1 MTTAAATTGR
11 EVAIVGVHMT
21 AQGRQLGRSSQDLMA
36 DALFG
41 GLADAGM
48 DLDEVDAFGNV
59 TFPDGNGLGVAPGNL
74 ATLLGRPLVAAIPY
88 SGPQALLYAAALI
101 RAGQARTVVLAH
113 GFAQPP
119 PGEAVAAYTTPQ
131 YEFTDWTGSFTAA
144 QFALQARRH
153 MHQFGTTVEQLAQAA
168 ATIRNAGAVNP
179 EAVMFGRG
187 PYTVDDVLAARP
199 IADPFTL
206 LMCALVNDGGSCVVV
221 TSGDRARDCRHRP
234 VWVLGGAVEQRF
246 STYYNVPTLDML
258 ASRPRM
264 VEAVRR
270 AGVAH
275 DEVDLLSVYD
285 HFAIGPVMAVEAA
298 GFCPV
303 GDGGAFV
310 ADHCGFGDGRLP
322 LSTHGGCQSHS
333 HNMVPYN
340 HTIVE
345 VVRQFRGDVPDRC
358 PGWADDDHTFDRSL
372 CRRVADPRLAVVC
385 GPMTGVFSTA
395 VLARD

>member
-1 MTTAAATTGR
+1 MGQAAAR

-21 AQGRQLGRSSQDLMA
+21 PQGRQLGRSSEDLMA
-36 DALFG
+36 EALSG

-48 DLDEVDAFGNV
+48 GLDDVDVFANV
-59 TFPDGNGLGVAPGNL
+59 TFPDGNGLGVAPGNM
-74 ATLLGRPLVAAIPY
+74 ATLLGRPLAASIPY

-101 RAGQARTVVLAH
+101 RSGLAETAVLAH
-113 GFAQPP
+113 GFAQPA
-119 PGEAVAAYTTPQ
+119 PGQAVAAYTTPQ
-131 YEFTDWTGSFTAA
+131 YEFTDWTGSFTTA

-153 MHQFGTTVEQLAQAA
+153 MHQFGTTVEQLAQAS
-168 ATIRNAGAVNP
+168 ATVRNAGALNP

-221 TSGDRARDCRHRP
+221 TSADRARDCPHPP
-234 VWVLGGAVEQRF
+234 VWLLGGATEQRF

-258 ASRPRM
+258 EARPRM
-264 VEAVRR
+264 VEAVGR
-270 AGVAH
+270 AGIDHA
-275 DEVDLLSVYD
+275 DVDLLSVYD

-322 LSTHGGCQSHS
+322 LSPHGGCQSHS

-340 HTIVE
+340 HTVIE

-358 PGWADDDHTFDRSL
+358 PGWADDRHTYDRAL
-372 CRRVADPRLAVVC
+372 CRRVTDPQLAVVC
-385 GPMTGVFSTA
+385 GPMTGVFSMA
-395 VLARD
+395 VLAKD